1 MTGSN
6 IHLCMPPCRYQIISL
21 HMGFPSTQIPKKVPS
36 LSLTIWIPP
45 TYRECMA
52 GTKVTVS
59 PLWKPPSQT
68 SGTSAR
74 PSPHNMFYDG
84 KRETYYWLTYITS
97 LFLLLIVILLSDLDI
112 ANWSRNNSSQHFKCK
127 KCQVSK
133 PQI

>member
-59 PLWKPPSQT
+59 PLWKPPSPNIRYVSTPLPQQHVLWWQK
-68 SGTSAR
+68 G
-74 PSPHNMFYDG
+74 DL
-84 KRETYYWLTYITS
+84 YWLTYITS

-112 ANWSRNNSSQHFKCK
+112 ANWSRNSSQHFKCK

>member
-6 IHLCMPPCRYQIISL
+6 ILLCQMIFL

-59 PLWKPPSQT
+59 PLWKPPPQT

-74 PSPHNMFYDG
+74 SPPPQHVEC
-84 KRETYYWLTYITS
+84 KRKTYYWWTYITS

>member
-6 IHLCMPPCRYQIISL
+6 ILLCQMIFL

-36 LSLTIWIPP
+36 LSLKIWIPQL
-45 TYRECMA
+45 TGNA
-52 GTKVTVS
+52 WQALKLQS
-59 PLWKPPSQT
+59 PLCGSPLPKHQVRQHAPPPPQ
-68 SGTSAR
+68 
-74 PSPHNMFYDG
+74 HVEC
-84 KRETYYWLTYITS
+84 KRKTYYWWTYITS